1 MVDHPEL
8 CESVTYRLNKLS
20 LPVGGVTIQPRLLE
34 LSVLVNGNS

>member
-20 LPVGGVTIQPRLLE
+20 LPVGGVTISTKTVGIVCLCKW
-34 LSVLVNGNS
+34 